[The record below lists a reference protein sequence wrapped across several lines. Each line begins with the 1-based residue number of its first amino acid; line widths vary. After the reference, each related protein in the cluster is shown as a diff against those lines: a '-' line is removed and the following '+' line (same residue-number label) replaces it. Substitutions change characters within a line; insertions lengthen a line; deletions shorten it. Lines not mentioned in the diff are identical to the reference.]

1 MSGPLAP
8 DVPAGAY
15 GAATDPEAPVTTAV
29 DGFFIGLA
37 KRSFQVA

>member
-1 MSGPLAP
+1 MSDLITVRGF
-8 DVPAGAY
+8 V
-15 GAATDPEAPVTTAV
+15 ATDPTAGVTTAV